1 MADKIIKI
9 SIDVSKLKKEW
20 LFQGEKG
27 KYANI
32 TLLYNEVQDTYGNN
46 GMVVQDVP
54 KAIYEKDKTV
64 KGPILGNAKQFSGGG
79 GAPEAKPGEEP
90 NLPTGSADDD
100 DLPF

>member
-64 KGPILGNAKQFSGGG
+64 KGNILGNAKEFSKGS
-79 GAPEAKPGEEP
+79 GAPEVKPGQEP
-90 NLPTGSADDD
+90 NLPTGAADDD